1 MALTKISRGLL
12 STGISDSSDA
22 TAITIDSSER
32 VGIGTTSPS
41 APLTVSTTGSGDAV
55 IIESTEAGSSNAP
68 DLVLHRNSASPADD
82 DSLGIIR
89 FRGENDASEAIDL
102 INIFGQVTDVSD
114 GSEDSTLYFK
124 TYTDGAEQSPLTLV
138 GANVGI
144 GTSSPNRNIHI
155 NGTGDVSLGI
165 TNANTGTSASDGF
178 NITVESPTPDVVIR
192 QRENNNMR
200 FLTNN
205 TERMRIDSSGTLI
218 VNRTD
223 KPNVGEAVAVS
234 REGVAIAAGTDS
246 GEYRLM
252 YGNNSSNMIL
262 YFSNGS
268 NQAQLT
274 SAGVWQDASDL
285 AYKKDIVDIHY
296 GLDTVK
302 KLKPRTYKMKT
313 DDEQQIGFI
322 AQELELDIPE
332 VVGGED
338 GNKGVSYGQLTA
350 VLTKAIQ
357 EQQTQIEAMQL
368 EIDNLKK
375 S

>member
-1 MALTKISRGLL
+1 
-12 STGISDSSDA
+12 
-22 TAITIDSSER
+22 
-32 VGIGTTSPS
+32 
-41 APLTVSTTGSGDAV
+41 
-55 IIESTEAGSSNAP
+55 
-68 DLVLHRNSASPADD
+68 
-82 DSLGIIR
+82 
-89 FRGENDASEAIDL
+89 
-102 INIFGQVTDVSD
+102 
-114 GSEDSTLYFK
+114 
-124 TYTDGAEQSPLTLV
+124 
-138 GANVGI
+138 
-144 GTSSPNRNIHI
+144 
-155 NGTGDVSLGI
+155 
-165 TNANTGTSASDGF
+165 
-178 NITVESPTPDVVIR
+178 
-192 QRENNNMR
+192 MR

-274 SAGVWQDASDL
+274 SAGVWQDASDI
-285 AYKKDIVDIHY
+285 AYKKDIVDIRY

-357 EQQTQIEAMQL
+357 EQQTLIETQQTTINDLKSRIETL
-368 EIDNLKK
+368 E